1 MEESIFFNKGN
12 IITASVDVKDL
23 YETVQIRKNQ
33 RTDEKFIIV
42 KNPNEFEYILFGKK
56 DFEQLPNRE
65 EYQVVEYLS

>member
-23 YETVQIRKNQ
+23 YETVQIRKKQCTN
-33 RTDEKFIIV
+33 EKFVIV
-42 KNPNEFEYILFGKK
+42 KKLDEFEYILFDKK
-56 DFEQLPNRE
+56 DFEQLPNCE